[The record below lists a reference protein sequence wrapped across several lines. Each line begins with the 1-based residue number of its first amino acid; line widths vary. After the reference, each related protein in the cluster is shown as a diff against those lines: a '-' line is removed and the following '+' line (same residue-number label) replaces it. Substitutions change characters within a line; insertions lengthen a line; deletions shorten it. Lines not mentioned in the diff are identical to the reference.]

1 MALNDLHEAKKTVN
15 SMDQKLKGLNDEKA
29 AQEAKLNELQKI
41 NMEKANRVQAMELE
55 HKNVEEALRLKTEE
69 YDSKM
74 AELTKMEFEIETME
88 SESKNIDLRSNGINY
103 DFERETFYKYLEL
116 KGNIRVF
123 CRVKPVSQEDLKKE
137 YQSALKNKENMPPNY
152 QRGSVLPRGSVM
164 PPRSTIGSN
173 KLGALKGASK

>member
-1 MALNDLHEAKKTVN
+1 VALNDLHEAKKTVN

-103 DFERETFYKYLEL
+103 DFARETFNKYL
-116 KGNIRVF
+116 
-123 CRVKPVSQEDLKKE
+123 
-137 YQSALKNKENMPPNY
+137 
-152 QRGSVLPRGSVM
+152 
-164 PPRSTIGSN
+164 
-173 KLGALKGASK
+173 